1 MEQRSRVFIFIDDEH
16 QPIAELE
23 TPVNFELNTHKLVDG
38 DHTLKI
44 VSKDHTGKE
53 GIRIIP
59 FTVKNGPAIDIEG
72 IKEKAVVDGLLS
84 IRINAYGKGDQKTFL
99 VVGSETPQ
107 SIPFWVWT
115 TIIVIFAW
123 GMYYLVRYL

>member
-1 MEQRSRVFIFIDDEH
+1 MEQRSRVFIFIDDER

-23 TPVNFELNTHKLVDG
+23 TPVNFELDTHKLVDG

-44 VSKDHTGKE
+44 VSKDHIGKE

>member
-44 VSKDHTGKE
+44 VSKDQTGKE

-84 IRINAYGKGDQKTFL
+84 IRINTYGKGDQKTFL

>member
-23 TPVNFELNTHKLVDG
+23 TPVNFELDTHKLVDG